1 MNIDTMLYAEH
12 FTVFPTNV
20 LKVYVFNSTMI
31 AFFNL
36 IIRKYKYKKKKIIGI
51 KTHLRLQDGL
61 ADEVAGCQG

>member
-31 AFFNL
+31 EFIKL
-36 IIRKYKYKKKKIIGI
+36 IIRKYKYKKKKSWASKHI
-51 KTHLRLQDGL
+51 
-61 ADEVAGCQG
+61 

>member
-1 MNIDTMLYAEH
+1 MSTDTMLSAEH

-31 AFFNL
+31 VLINL
-36 IIRKYKYKKKKIIGI
+36 IIRKNKYKKKKIMGI

-61 ADEVAGCQG
+61 ADEAAGCQG